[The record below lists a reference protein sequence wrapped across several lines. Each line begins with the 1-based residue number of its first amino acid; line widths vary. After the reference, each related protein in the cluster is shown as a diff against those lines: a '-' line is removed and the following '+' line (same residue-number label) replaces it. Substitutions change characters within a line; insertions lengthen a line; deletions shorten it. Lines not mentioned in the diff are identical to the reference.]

1 MVRSEGSDPIG
12 PVSTELLLRGIAQG
26 RVPVES
32 EVQQLGTRE
41 WQVLEFVDAFAD
53 AIQSDEAMT
62 RLAESPLDDADV
74 IAYADAEEAFT
85 RLAVPTGGSL
95 AARHPPPPPNPQRP
109 PAAYPSAPRAS
120 APRMAAAPPISARFR
135 ASPQAAAASAGYDED
150 DDVATR
156 VASSPFASSP
166 SSEGAP
172 PPIPAAAA
180 LSQPFPPEQALIHGP
195 PAVIVQDTPPPPTAQ
210 QVPMPAAMPA
220 QPRAQGSSLATG
232 LLALLVLVLAGC
244 LGLLLWMLSKQ

>member
-1 MVRSEGSDPIG
+1 MAQWMVRSEGSAPIG

-62 RLAESPLDDADV
+62 RLAESPLDDADI

-85 RLAVPTGGSL
+85 QLAVPAGQSL
-95 AARHPPPPPNPQRP
+95 GARPPPPP
-109 PAAYPSAPRAS
+109 PAASSPRAAS
-120 APRMAAAPPISARFR
+120 GPASARFPAPPKAAN
-135 ASPQAAAASAGYDED
+135 ASYDED
-150 DDVATR
+150 DDAATR
-156 VASSPFASSP
+156 VASSPLSSSP
-166 SSEGAP
+166 LSAGGP

-180 LSQPFPPEQALIHGP
+180 LSRPFPPEQALMQGP
-195 PAVIVQDTPPPPTAQ
+195 PAVIVQDTPAPPVPQPMQQAPIVMAPPPQ
-210 QVPMPAAMPA
+210 QSS
-220 QPRAQGSSLATG
+220 GSGLATG